1 MASPDVAF
9 CVDRRVSLYRIVAR
23 CGIIFYF
30 LGVSWVSVLQ
40 SASLKT
46 PGVVIDDIR
55 D

>member
-1 MASPDVAF
+1 MLLFVSIVA
-9 CVDRRVSLYRIVAR
+9 YRIVSYRVAR